1 MEFQC
6 LQNPIENLRIR
17 VESIRNHSTKSCSF
31 LAWSGAKAYQR
42 AGLPTFGAVV
52 FVVLVVISIKRWKC
66 LSLRSSLLPTN
77 GKARW
82 VPKQEDQEHLT
93 LRPEIF
99 VKSWRIGSTAL
110 QKSRPDFTCTSVT
123 QSDPKRTLRHSH
135 HVHAR
140 FIEFSNV
147 SKYSFHPILL
157 LCIIFEFFITLTLC
171 RTFSLPPSDSPPPSL
186 EKERLRIQQTLSG
199 NLMMNF

>member
-6 LQNPIENLRIR
+6 LQNPIENLRIG

-66 LSLRSSLLPTN
+66 THAMSLRSSLPPTK

-82 VPKQEDQEHLT
+82 VPKQEDLEGLT

-99 VKSWRIGSTAL
+99 V
-110 QKSRPDFTCTSVT
+110 
-123 QSDPKRTLRHSH
+123 QS
-135 HVHAR
+135 
-140 FIEFSNV
+140 
-147 SKYSFHPILL
+147 
-157 LCIIFEFFITLTLC
+157 
-171 RTFSLPPSDSPPPSL
+171 
-186 EKERLRIQQTLSG
+186 
-199 NLMMNF
+199 